1 MRGALAAAAALIA
14 MLAFGAVPAAAEP
27 PFRVGDE
34 VVDRAGVLGPDAG
47 RVGEATRRL
56 RTDHGI
62 QLFVVYVASFDG
74 ADGQRWADA
83 TARLS
88 QLGDGD
94 VLFAVAVED
103 RAYGY
108 SVPGDLSIS
117 DADLRDLVVRRV
129 EPQLAAQDW
138 AGAAVAMADGL
149 APGARGGGGG
159 GGGLSIGLLLCGVAV
174 LAGVV
179 LLVVAFRRRRR
190 SGGLA
195 AGPAQVPTEELARR
209 AASALVAVDDAVQTS
224 EQELAFAQ
232 AQFGDEAVTG
242 FRSELDQAHNELR
255 EGFLLRQRLDDA
267 QPEDE
272 QTRRVMLAEIVRFC
286 EAADK
291 RLDAQAEAFDRL
303 RSLERTAP
311 EVLAALAPR
320 VAAIESRLRQE
331 DERLAA
337 LRGRFAADAVATM
350 ADNLAQAR
358 HRLDAARTEL
368 GEARAEVDRGRP
380 ERAVVSIR
388 SAEDA
393 VGQAE
398 KLFDS
403 NDRTAADLEQA
414 GTRFA
419 AARAEV
425 CQDLDEARAL
435 VGSGN
440 QIDLRP
446 VIARA
451 EAALAAADASMKSDT
466 DLPDPLVALRL
477 LDEAE
482 AGLDRALAAARGAR
496 GRRERAA
503 ALVDRAILAAT
514 SAVSAA
520 GDFIETRRGAVGAEA
535 RTRLVEARRQLDA
548 AIALSSP
555 DPESAIRHAQYADTL
570 AQQAIQLARADVERW
585 SSPAGMTG
593 YGGGGID
600 LGSLVLGGILL
611 GGGRGG
617 FGGGF
622 GGGGGG
628 WSPGS
633 FGGSGTRARHG
644 GGGRF

>member
-1 MRGALAAAAALIA
+1 VRGPLAAVTVVIAL
-14 MLAFGAVPAAAEP
+14 LVFGAVPAAAEP

-34 VVDRAGVLGPDAG
+34 MVDRAGVLGSDAG
-47 RVGEATRRL
+47 RVREATRRL
-56 RTDHGI
+56 RTDHGT

-74 ADGQRWADA
+74 ANGQQWADS

-108 SVPGDLSIS
+108 SVPGELSIS
-117 DADLRDLVVRRV
+117 ATDLRDLMVRRV
-129 EPQLAAQDW
+129 EPRLATQDW

-149 APGARGGGGG
+149 APGARGGGGLPVG
-159 GGGLSIGLLLCGVAV
+159 PLLCGAV
-174 LAGVV
+174 VLGGVV
-179 LLVVAFRRRRR
+179 LLLVVTFRRRRR
-190 SGGLA
+190 GGAPAGVA

-242 FRSELDQAHNELR
+242 FRSALDQARNELR
-255 EGFLLRQRLDDA
+255 EAFTLRQRLDDA

-272 QTRRVMLAEIVRFC
+272 QTRRVMLAEIIRFC
-286 EAADK
+286 EAADN

-320 VAAIESRLRQE
+320 VAALEARLPTE
-331 DERLAA
+331 DQRLAA

-358 HRLDAARTEL
+358 HRLDAARPEL
-368 GEARAEVDRGRP
+368 GEARAEVDAGRP

-393 VGQAE
+393 VGQVE

-414 GTRFA
+414 GTRVA

-425 CQDLDEARAL
+425 CQDLDEARAM
-435 VGSGN
+435 VGSAN
-440 QIDLRP
+440 AADLRP
-446 VIARA
+446 AIARA
-451 EAALAAADASMKSDT
+451 EAALTAADASMKSDT
-466 DLPDPLVALRL
+466 GLPDPLAALRL

-482 AGLDRALAAARGAR
+482 AGLDRALTAVREAR

-503 ALVDRAILAAT
+503 GLVDRAILAAT

-548 AIALSSP
+548 AIAASSP
-555 DPESAIRHAQYADTL
+555 DPESAIRHAQYADAL
-570 AQQAIQLARADVERW
+570 AQQAIGLAQADVESW

-593 YGGGGID
+593 YGRGGVD

-617 FGGGF
+617 S
-622 GGGGGG
+622 GGGGG